1 MTLLFSLT
9 LFYYYL
15 KSIATTFVSIYIK
28 VSRDLTNAL
37 IFDYQPMIFCI
48 SSVSLSAALVCVLS
62 VGCQSAA

>member
-28 VSRDLTNAL
+28 VSHTLKNAL
-37 IFDYQPMIFCI
+37 ISDYQPIIFRI
-48 SSVSLSAALVCVLS
+48 ASVSFFAALVCVFS